1 MDIANII
8 DELNLNLSSAFHDFE
23 GVYLYGSRLKNT
35 HNEDSDIDL
44 VAIFKHVNRVKRM
57 KVWQIVG
64 ELEYKYDVILDL
76 HPMTLAELRQNPYY
90 YEQVVDFGKFYE
102 AAA

>member
-1 MDIANII
+1 MDIVKII
-8 DELNLNLSSAFHDFE
+8 DELNLSLSTAFQDFE
-23 GVYLYGSRLKNT
+23 GGYFYGSRQKNT

-44 VAIFKHVNRVKRM
+44 VAIFRHVNRIKRM
-57 KVWQIVG
+57 EIWQIVG
-64 ELEYKYDVILDL
+64 ELEYKYGVILDL
-76 HPMTLAELRQNPYY
+76 HPMTLAELRENPFY